1 MPKNLRDFA
10 QMKFEGEEKN
20 EQASKEIP
28 SGVQEFFDSHKNL
41 SQSQLQEEILRE
53 VSKQK
58 TAGTFDF
65 EKLSRTFEMMSP
77 FLSEDQ
83 KNQINSMLQGL
94 K

>member
-10 QMKFEGEEKN
+10 QMKFEGEGKN
-20 EQASKEIP
+20 EQKSQEIP

-41 SQSQLQEEILRE
+41 SQSQLQEELLRE

-58 TAGTFDF
+58 MAGTFDF
-65 EKLSRTFEMMSP
+65 EKLSKTFEMMSP
-77 FLSEDQ
+77 FLSEEQ

>member
-10 QMKFEGEEKN
+10 QMKFEGEEKK
-20 EQASKEIP
+20 EQRSKEIP

-58 TAGTFDF
+58 MAGTFDF